1 MKALRVA
8 VMALV
13 LLLPAVSGR
22 AAGVGDYGMPDWSE
36 AGGKQLE
43 LNGVALRK
51 AYFFKVYVAG
61 LYLAEKSND
70 AKAVLAADGPR
81 KMVMHFL
88 RNVDRD
94 DLCKGW
100 RDGLLANTPAAG
112 AEVRAAFDALCGYM
126 PDIREGQDIVFVYLP
141 GQGLS
146 VEVAGVMKGVL
157 EGGKATADAV
167 LACWIG
173 DRPGPGEDFRKALL
187 GR

>member
-8 VMALV
+8 VLVLV

-22 AAGVGDYGMPDWSE
+22 AAAVGGYALPDWTE
-36 AGGKQLE
+36 AGGRQLE
-43 LNGVALRK
+43 LNGIALRT

-61 LYLAEKSND
+61 LYLAEKNTE
-70 AKAVLAADGPR
+70 AQAVLAADAPR

-88 RNVDRD
+88 RNVGRD
-94 DLCKGW
+94 DLCQGW

-112 AEVRAAFDALCGYM
+112 PEVRAAFDALCAFM
-126 PDIREGQDIVFVYLP
+126 PNIREGEDIVFLYLP
-141 GQGLS
+141 GKGLS

-173 DRPGPGEDFRKALL
+173 SHPVPGSDFRNALL